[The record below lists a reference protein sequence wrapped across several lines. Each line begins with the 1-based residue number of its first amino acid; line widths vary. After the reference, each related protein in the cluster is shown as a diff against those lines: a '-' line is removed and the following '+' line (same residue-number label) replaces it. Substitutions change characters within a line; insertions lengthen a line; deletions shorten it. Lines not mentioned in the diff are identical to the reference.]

1 MYIAVCDDQIEEL
14 EKLTALLQAWQSD
27 RRSDVRFQTF
37 RSGGQ
42 LLDAARA
49 ERFTL
54 YLLDVLMPGMT
65 GMDAAREI
73 RSFDAAADIIFL
85 TTSPGFAYESYGVR
99 AAEYLLKPINAKLL
113 YPVLDKLYLREQ
125 KPQDGLTVKSN
136 GMLVRLPFSHLSYVE
151 VNGKH
156 LFFNMAD
163 GTVYEV
169 AASMREYEGALLAR
183 PEFMRVHRSYIVNM
197 LQAEKLSPAGSS
209 PSAAITC
216 PCPAC
221 CTASCKRTIWPCCFP
236 GGTHNMFD
244 LSMQSALDI
253 FCYVLV
259 LIYGLALSADLSTGG
274 YVSRQQKYLLTL
286 LCLLFLLMQ
295 GLGLVLLGE
304 RAVKQLYPLVT
315 HVPLV
320 LILIL
325 FMKKSVGVAIVS
337 TCTAYLCCQPP
348 RWGRIAVEALT
359 QSTLAAELVYILL
372 MPVMYYLLRRF
383 FVAAAYNTMTSSTAA
398 LLLFGSLP
406 VTYYIFDYATTIYSD
421 ALYSGI
427 QALNEFLPTVLITF
441 YVLFLP
447 AFHLQSQRRADAE
460 MQRSM
465 LEAELEQ
472 SQSEMDSLHRLETQ
486 TAVYQHDMRHHL
498 NMLDGLLS
506 AGRPDEATAYIK
518 NVQADIEAITPRRF
532 CENHLVNL
540 LCSSFTDKAQRQG
553 AVLTV
558 DASLPNDV
566 AISDT
571 ELCSLLSNGLENALH
586 AVADLPADR
595 KQISLYCGVRQNKLL
610 IEIRNPCAGPIAM
623 RDGLPVSDREGH
635 GYGCRSIQAIAQ
647 RNGGLCVFSAQQG
660 QFLLQIMLPV
670 LET

>member
-113 YPVLDKLYLREQ
+113 YPVLDKLYLRDQ

-163 GTVYEV
+163 GTVHEV
-169 AASMREYEGALLAR
+169 AASMREMKGRCWPAR
-183 PEFMRVHRSYIVNM
+183 SSCGSTGPTSSICSRPKS
-197 LQAEKLSPAGSS
+197 SPPPGSS

>member
-113 YPVLDKLYLREQ
+113 YPVLDKLYLRDQ

-136 GMLVRLPFSHLSYVE
+136 GMLVRLPFSQLSYVE

-169 AASMREYEGALLAR
+169 AASMREYEG
-183 PEFMRVHRSYIVNM
+183 
-197 LQAEKLSPAGSS
+197 
-209 PSAAITC
+209 
-216 PCPAC
+216 
-221 CTASCKRTIWPCCFP
+221 
-236 GGTHNMFD
+236 
-244 LSMQSALDI
+244 
-253 FCYVLV
+253 
-259 LIYGLALSADLSTGG
+259 
-274 YVSRQQKYLLTL
+274 
-286 LCLLFLLMQ
+286 
-295 GLGLVLLGE
+295 
-304 RAVKQLYPLVT
+304 
-315 HVPLV
+315 
-320 LILIL
+320 
-325 FMKKSVGVAIVS
+325 
-337 TCTAYLCCQPP
+337 
-348 RWGRIAVEALT
+348 
-359 QSTLAAELVYILL
+359 
-372 MPVMYYLLRRF
+372 
-383 FVAAAYNTMTSSTAA
+383 A

-427 QALNEFLPTVLITF
+427 QALNEFLPTVLVIF

-447 AFHLQSQRRADAE
+447 AFHLQSQR
-460 MQRSM
+460 
-465 LEAELEQ
+465 
-472 SQSEMDSLHRLETQ
+472 
-486 TAVYQHDMRHHL
+486 
-498 NMLDGLLS
+498 
-506 AGRPDEATAYIK
+506 
-518 NVQADIEAITPRRF
+518 
-532 CENHLVNL
+532 
-540 LCSSFTDKAQRQG
+540 QG
-553 AVLTV
+553 TVLTV

-595 KQISLYCGVRQNKLL
+595 KHISLYCGVRQNKLL

-623 RDGLPVSDREGH
+623 RDGLPISDREGH

>member
-14 EKLTALLQAWQSD
+14 EKLTALLQACQSD

-113 YPVLDKLYLREQ
+113 YPVLDKLYLRDQ

-136 GMLVRLPFSHLSYVE
+136 GMLVRLPFSQLSYVE

-169 AASMREYEGALLAR
+169 AASMREYEG
-183 PEFMRVHRSYIVNM
+183 
-197 LQAEKLSPAGSS
+197 
-209 PSAAITC
+209 
-216 PCPAC
+216 
-221 CTASCKRTIWPCCFP
+221 
-236 GGTHNMFD
+236 
-244 LSMQSALDI
+244 
-253 FCYVLV
+253 
-259 LIYGLALSADLSTGG
+259 
-274 YVSRQQKYLLTL
+274 
-286 LCLLFLLMQ
+286 
-295 GLGLVLLGE
+295 
-304 RAVKQLYPLVT
+304 
-315 HVPLV
+315 
-320 LILIL
+320 
-325 FMKKSVGVAIVS
+325 
-337 TCTAYLCCQPP
+337 
-348 RWGRIAVEALT
+348 
-359 QSTLAAELVYILL
+359 
-372 MPVMYYLLRRF
+372 
-383 FVAAAYNTMTSSTAA
+383 A

-447 AFHLQSQRRADAE
+447 AFHLQS
-460 MQRSM
+460 
-465 LEAELEQ
+465 
-472 SQSEMDSLHRLETQ
+472 
-486 TAVYQHDMRHHL
+486 
-498 NMLDGLLS
+498 
-506 AGRPDEATAYIK
+506 
-518 NVQADIEAITPRRF
+518 
-532 CENHLVNL
+532 
-540 LCSSFTDKAQRQG
+540 QRQG

>member
-1 MYIAVCDDQIEEL
+1 MQCLVIVAGGLPVNALAAPQDLRHISIA
-14 EKLTALLQAWQSD
+14 
-27 RRSDVRFQTF
+27 RSLCRPLFK
-37 RSGGQ
+37 SGQ

-113 YPVLDKLYLREQ
+113 YPVLDKLYLRDQ

-136 GMLVRLPFSHLSYVE
+136 GMLVRLPFSQLSYVE

-163 GTVYEV
+163 GTVHEV
-169 AASMREYEGALLAR
+169 AASMREYEG
-183 PEFMRVHRSYIVNM
+183 
-197 LQAEKLSPAGSS
+197 
-209 PSAAITC
+209 
-216 PCPAC
+216 
-221 CTASCKRTIWPCCFP
+221 
-236 GGTHNMFD
+236 
-244 LSMQSALDI
+244 
-253 FCYVLV
+253 
-259 LIYGLALSADLSTGG
+259 
-274 YVSRQQKYLLTL
+274 
-286 LCLLFLLMQ
+286 
-295 GLGLVLLGE
+295 
-304 RAVKQLYPLVT
+304 
-315 HVPLV
+315 
-320 LILIL
+320 
-325 FMKKSVGVAIVS
+325 
-337 TCTAYLCCQPP
+337 
-348 RWGRIAVEALT
+348 
-359 QSTLAAELVYILL
+359 
-372 MPVMYYLLRRF
+372 
-383 FVAAAYNTMTSSTAA
+383 A

-427 QALNEFLPTVLITF
+427 QALNEFLPTVLVTF

-447 AFHLQSQRRADAE
+447 AFHLQSQR
-460 MQRSM
+460 
-465 LEAELEQ
+465 
-472 SQSEMDSLHRLETQ
+472 
-486 TAVYQHDMRHHL
+486 
-498 NMLDGLLS
+498 
-506 AGRPDEATAYIK
+506 
-518 NVQADIEAITPRRF
+518 
-532 CENHLVNL
+532 
-540 LCSSFTDKAQRQG
+540 QG
-553 AVLTV
+553 TVLTV

-610 IEIRNPCAGPIAM
+610 IEIRNPCAGPVAM

>member
-1 MYIAVCDDQIEEL
+1 MQCLVIVAGGLPVNALAAPQDLRHISIA
-14 EKLTALLQAWQSD
+14 
-27 RRSDVRFQTF
+27 RSLCRPLFK
-37 RSGGQ
+37 SGQ

-113 YPVLDKLYLREQ
+113 YPVLDKLYLRDQ

-136 GMLVRLPFSHLSYVE
+136 GMLVRLPFSQLSYVE

-169 AASMREYEGALLAR
+169 AASMREYEG
-183 PEFMRVHRSYIVNM
+183 
-197 LQAEKLSPAGSS
+197 
-209 PSAAITC
+209 
-216 PCPAC
+216 
-221 CTASCKRTIWPCCFP
+221 
-236 GGTHNMFD
+236 
-244 LSMQSALDI
+244 
-253 FCYVLV
+253 
-259 LIYGLALSADLSTGG
+259 
-274 YVSRQQKYLLTL
+274 
-286 LCLLFLLMQ
+286 
-295 GLGLVLLGE
+295 
-304 RAVKQLYPLVT
+304 
-315 HVPLV
+315 
-320 LILIL
+320 
-325 FMKKSVGVAIVS
+325 
-337 TCTAYLCCQPP
+337 
-348 RWGRIAVEALT
+348 
-359 QSTLAAELVYILL
+359 
-372 MPVMYYLLRRF
+372 
-383 FVAAAYNTMTSSTAA
+383 A

-447 AFHLQSQRRADAE
+447 AFHLQSQR
-460 MQRSM
+460 
-465 LEAELEQ
+465 
-472 SQSEMDSLHRLETQ
+472 
-486 TAVYQHDMRHHL
+486 
-498 NMLDGLLS
+498 
-506 AGRPDEATAYIK
+506 
-518 NVQADIEAITPRRF
+518 
-532 CENHLVNL
+532 
-540 LCSSFTDKAQRQG
+540 QG
-553 AVLTV
+553 TVLTV

-586 AVADLPADR
+586 AVANLPADR

-623 RDGLPVSDREGH
+623 RDGLPISDREGH

>member
-113 YPVLDKLYLREQ
+113 YPVLDKLYLRDQ

-136 GMLVRLPFSHLSYVE
+136 GMLVRLPFSQLSYVE

-169 AASMREYEGALLAR
+169 AASMREYEGA
-183 PEFMRVHRSYIVNM
+183 
-197 LQAEKLSPAGSS
+197 
-209 PSAAITC
+209 
-216 PCPAC
+216 
-221 CTASCKRTIWPCCFP
+221 
-236 GGTHNMFD
+236 
-244 LSMQSALDI
+244 
-253 FCYVLV
+253 
-259 LIYGLALSADLSTGG
+259 
-274 YVSRQQKYLLTL
+274 
-286 LCLLFLLMQ
+286 
-295 GLGLVLLGE
+295 
-304 RAVKQLYPLVT
+304 
-315 HVPLV
+315 
-320 LILIL
+320 
-325 FMKKSVGVAIVS
+325 
-337 TCTAYLCCQPP
+337 
-348 RWGRIAVEALT
+348 
-359 QSTLAAELVYILL
+359 
-372 MPVMYYLLRRF
+372 
-383 FVAAAYNTMTSSTAA
+383 
-398 LLLFGSLP
+398 LLFGSLP

-447 AFHLQSQRRADAE
+447 AFHLQSQR
-460 MQRSM
+460 
-465 LEAELEQ
+465 
-472 SQSEMDSLHRLETQ
+472 
-486 TAVYQHDMRHHL
+486 
-498 NMLDGLLS
+498 
-506 AGRPDEATAYIK
+506 
-518 NVQADIEAITPRRF
+518 
-532 CENHLVNL
+532 
-540 LCSSFTDKAQRQG
+540 QG
-553 AVLTV
+553 TVLTV

-595 KQISLYCGVRQNKLL
+595 KHISLYCGVRQNKLL

-635 GYGCRSIQAIAQ
+635 GYGCRSIRAIAQ

>member
-1 MYIAVCDDQIEEL
+1 MYPAGDLRGLLIVEAHQPPGNIDPWPMQCLVIAAGGLPVN
-14 EKLTALLQAWQSD
+14 ALAAPQDLRHISIA
-27 RRSDVRFQTF
+27 RSLCRPLFK
-37 RSGGQ
+37 SGQ

-113 YPVLDKLYLREQ
+113 YPVLDKLYLRDQ

-136 GMLVRLPFSHLSYVE
+136 GMLVRLPFSQLSYVE

-169 AASMREYEGALLAR
+169 AASMREYEGALL
-183 PEFMRVHRSYIVNM
+183 
-197 LQAEKLSPAGSS
+197 
-209 PSAAITC
+209 
-216 PCPAC
+216 
-221 CTASCKRTIWPCCFP
+221 
-236 GGTHNMFD
+236 
-244 LSMQSALDI
+244 
-253 FCYVLV
+253 
-259 LIYGLALSADLSTGG
+259 
-274 YVSRQQKYLLTL
+274 
-286 LCLLFLLMQ
+286 
-295 GLGLVLLGE
+295 
-304 RAVKQLYPLVT
+304 
-315 HVPLV
+315 
-320 LILIL
+320 
-325 FMKKSVGVAIVS
+325 
-337 TCTAYLCCQPP
+337 
-348 RWGRIAVEALT
+348 
-359 QSTLAAELVYILL
+359 
-372 MPVMYYLLRRF
+372 
-383 FVAAAYNTMTSSTAA
+383 
-398 LLLFGSLP
+398 LFGSLP
-406 VTYYIFDYATTIYSD
+406 VTYYIFDYATTVYSN
-421 ALYSGI
+421 ALYSNVLI
-427 QALNEFLPTVLITF
+427 ISEFLPTVLVTF
-441 YVLFLP
+441 YILFLP
-447 AFHLQSQRRADAE
+447 AFHLQS
-460 MQRSM
+460 
-465 LEAELEQ
+465 
-472 SQSEMDSLHRLETQ
+472 
-486 TAVYQHDMRHHL
+486 
-498 NMLDGLLS
+498 
-506 AGRPDEATAYIK
+506 
-518 NVQADIEAITPRRF
+518 
-532 CENHLVNL
+532 
-540 LCSSFTDKAQRQG
+540 QRQG

-647 RNGGLCVFSAQQG
+647 RNGGLCVFSARQG

>member
-1 MYIAVCDDQIEEL
+1 MYPAGDLRGLLIVEAHQPPGNIDPWPMQCLIIVAGGLLVNALAAPHDLRHISIA
-14 EKLTALLQAWQSD
+14 
-27 RRSDVRFQTF
+27 RSLCRPLFK
-37 RSGGQ
+37 SGQ

-49 ERFTL
+49 ERFPL

-113 YPVLDKLYLREQ
+113 YPVLDKLYLRDQ

-169 AASMREYEGALLAR
+169 AASMREYEGALL
-183 PEFMRVHRSYIVNM
+183 
-197 LQAEKLSPAGSS
+197 
-209 PSAAITC
+209 
-216 PCPAC
+216 
-221 CTASCKRTIWPCCFP
+221 
-236 GGTHNMFD
+236 
-244 LSMQSALDI
+244 
-253 FCYVLV
+253 
-259 LIYGLALSADLSTGG
+259 
-274 YVSRQQKYLLTL
+274 
-286 LCLLFLLMQ
+286 
-295 GLGLVLLGE
+295 
-304 RAVKQLYPLVT
+304 
-315 HVPLV
+315 
-320 LILIL
+320 
-325 FMKKSVGVAIVS
+325 
-337 TCTAYLCCQPP
+337 
-348 RWGRIAVEALT
+348 
-359 QSTLAAELVYILL
+359 
-372 MPVMYYLLRRF
+372 
-383 FVAAAYNTMTSSTAA
+383 
-398 LLLFGSLP
+398 LFGSLP

-447 AFHLQSQRRADAE
+447 AFHLQS
-460 MQRSM
+460 
-465 LEAELEQ
+465 
-472 SQSEMDSLHRLETQ
+472 
-486 TAVYQHDMRHHL
+486 
-498 NMLDGLLS
+498 
-506 AGRPDEATAYIK
+506 
-518 NVQADIEAITPRRF
+518 
-532 CENHLVNL
+532 
-540 LCSSFTDKAQRQG
+540 QRQG

-623 RDGLPVSDREGH
+623 RDGLPISDREGH

>member
-37 RSGGQ
+37 HSGGQ

-113 YPVLDKLYLREQ
+113 YPVLDKLYLRDQ

-136 GMLVRLPFSHLSYVE
+136 GMLVRLPFSQLSYVE

-156 LFFNMAD
+156 LFFNMAL
-163 GTVYEV
+163 
-169 AASMREYEGALLAR
+169 SMRWRPPCASTRVRCWPAR
-183 PEFMRVHRSYIVNM
+183 SSCGSTGPTSSICSRPKS
-197 LQAEKLSPAGSS
+197 SPPPGSL

-259 LIYGLALSADLSTGG
+259 LVYGLALSADLSTGG

-304 RAVKQLYPLVT
+304 RTVKQLYPLVI

-427 QALNEFLPTVLITF
+427 QALNEFLPTVLVTF

-447 AFHLQSQRRADAE
+447 AFHLQSQRRTDAE

-506 AGRPDEATAYIK
+506 AERPDEAAAYIK
-518 NVQADIEAITPRRF
+518 KVQADIEAITPRRF

-623 RDGLPVSDREGH
+623 RDGLPVSDRKGH

>member
-73 RSFDAAADIIFL
+73 RSFDAAADLIFL

-136 GMLVRLPFSHLSYVE
+136 GMLVRLPFSQLSYVE

-169 AASMREYEGALLAR
+169 AAAMREYEGALLAR

-427 QALNEFLPTVLITF
+427 QALNEFLPTVLVTF

-447 AFHLQSQRRADAE
+447 AFHLQSQRRTDAE

-506 AGRPDEATAYIK
+506 AERPDEAAAYIK
-518 NVQADIEAITPRRF
+518 KVQADIEAITPRRF

-647 RNGGLCVFSAQQG
+647 RNGGLCVFSARQG

>member
-27 RRSDVRFQTF
+27 RRSDVRFQAF

-99 AAEYLLKPINAKLL
+99 AAEYLLKPISAKLL
-113 YPVLDKLYLREQ
+113 YPVLDKLYLRDQ

-136 GMLVRLPFSHLSYVE
+136 GMLVRLPFSQLSYVE

-169 AASMREYEGALLAR
+169 AASMREYEGVLLAR

-259 LIYGLALSADLSTGG
+259 LIYGLALSADISTGG
-274 YVSRQQKYLLTL
+274 HVSRQQKYLLTL
-286 LCLLFLLMQ
+286 LCLLFLLVQ

-304 RAVKQLYPLVT
+304 RTVKQLYPLVI

-447 AFHLQSQRRADAE
+447 AFHLQSQRRATRRCSAPCWR
-460 MQRSM
+460 RSW
-465 LEAELEQ
+465 
-472 SQSEMDSLHRLETQ
+472 SSPSLRWTPF
-486 TAVYQHDMRHHL
+486 T
-498 NMLDGLLS
+498 GW
-506 AGRPDEATAYIK
+506 RPRPPSISTICAT
-518 NVQADIEAITPRRF
+518 T
-532 CENHLVNL
+532 
-540 LCSSFTDKAQRQG
+540 
-553 AVLTV
+553 
-558 DASLPNDV
+558 
-566 AISDT
+566 
-571 ELCSLLSNGLENALH
+571 
-586 AVADLPADR
+586 
-595 KQISLYCGVRQNKLL
+595 
-610 IEIRNPCAGPIAM
+610 
-623 RDGLPVSDREGH
+623 
-635 GYGCRSIQAIAQ
+635 
-647 RNGGLCVFSAQQG
+647 
-660 QFLLQIMLPV
+660 
-670 LET
+670 

>member
-27 RRSDVRFQTF
+27 RRSDIRFQTF

-113 YPVLDKLYLREQ
+113 YPVLDKLYLRDQ

-136 GMLVRLPFSHLSYVE
+136 GMLVRLPFSQLSYVE

-169 AASMREYEGALLAR
+169 AASMREYEGALL
-183 PEFMRVHRSYIVNM
+183 
-197 LQAEKLSPAGSS
+197 
-209 PSAAITC
+209 
-216 PCPAC
+216 
-221 CTASCKRTIWPCCFP
+221 
-236 GGTHNMFD
+236 
-244 LSMQSALDI
+244 
-253 FCYVLV
+253 
-259 LIYGLALSADLSTGG
+259 
-274 YVSRQQKYLLTL
+274 
-286 LCLLFLLMQ
+286 
-295 GLGLVLLGE
+295 
-304 RAVKQLYPLVT
+304 
-315 HVPLV
+315 
-320 LILIL
+320 
-325 FMKKSVGVAIVS
+325 
-337 TCTAYLCCQPP
+337 
-348 RWGRIAVEALT
+348 
-359 QSTLAAELVYILL
+359 
-372 MPVMYYLLRRF
+372 
-383 FVAAAYNTMTSSTAA
+383 
-398 LLLFGSLP
+398 LFGSLP
-406 VTYYIFDYATTIYSD
+406 VTYYIFDYATTVYSN
-421 ALYSGI
+421 ALYSNVLI
-427 QALNEFLPTVLITF
+427 ISEFLPTVLVTF

-447 AFHLQSQRRADAE
+447 AFHLQSQQRTDAE

-498 NMLDGLLS
+498 NM
-506 AGRPDEATAYIK
+506 
-518 NVQADIEAITPRRF
+518 
-532 CENHLVNL
+532 
-540 LCSSFTDKAQRQG
+540 
-553 AVLTV
+553 
-558 DASLPNDV
+558 
-566 AISDT
+566 
-571 ELCSLLSNGLENALH
+571 
-586 AVADLPADR
+586 
-595 KQISLYCGVRQNKLL
+595 
-610 IEIRNPCAGPIAM
+610 

-647 RNGGLCVFSAQQG
+647 RNGGLCVFSARQG

>member
-1 MYIAVCDDQIEEL
+1 MYIAACDDQIEEL

-113 YPVLDKLYLREQ
+113 YPVLDKLYLRDQ

-136 GMLVRLPFSHLSYVE
+136 GMLVRLPFSQLSYVE

-169 AASMREYEGALLAR
+169 AASMREYEG
-183 PEFMRVHRSYIVNM
+183 
-197 LQAEKLSPAGSS
+197 
-209 PSAAITC
+209 
-216 PCPAC
+216 
-221 CTASCKRTIWPCCFP
+221 
-236 GGTHNMFD
+236 
-244 LSMQSALDI
+244 
-253 FCYVLV
+253 
-259 LIYGLALSADLSTGG
+259 
-274 YVSRQQKYLLTL
+274 
-286 LCLLFLLMQ
+286 
-295 GLGLVLLGE
+295 
-304 RAVKQLYPLVT
+304 
-315 HVPLV
+315 
-320 LILIL
+320 
-325 FMKKSVGVAIVS
+325 
-337 TCTAYLCCQPP
+337 
-348 RWGRIAVEALT
+348 
-359 QSTLAAELVYILL
+359 
-372 MPVMYYLLRRF
+372 
-383 FVAAAYNTMTSSTAA
+383 A

-447 AFHLQSQRRADAE
+447 AFHLQSQR
-460 MQRSM
+460 
-465 LEAELEQ
+465 
-472 SQSEMDSLHRLETQ
+472 
-486 TAVYQHDMRHHL
+486 
-498 NMLDGLLS
+498 
-506 AGRPDEATAYIK
+506 
-518 NVQADIEAITPRRF
+518 
-532 CENHLVNL
+532 
-540 LCSSFTDKAQRQG
+540 QG
-553 AVLTV
+553 TVLTV

-586 AVADLPADR
+586 AVADLPAER

-647 RNGGLCVFSAQQG
+647 RNGGLCVFSARQG

>member
-113 YPVLDKLYLREQ
+113 YPVLDKLYLRDQ
-125 KPQDGLTVKSN
+125 KPQNGLTVKSN
-136 GMLVRLPFSHLSYVE
+136 GMLVRLPFSQLSYVE

-169 AASMREYEGALLAR
+169 AASMREYEG
-183 PEFMRVHRSYIVNM
+183 
-197 LQAEKLSPAGSS
+197 
-209 PSAAITC
+209 
-216 PCPAC
+216 
-221 CTASCKRTIWPCCFP
+221 
-236 GGTHNMFD
+236 
-244 LSMQSALDI
+244 
-253 FCYVLV
+253 
-259 LIYGLALSADLSTGG
+259 
-274 YVSRQQKYLLTL
+274 
-286 LCLLFLLMQ
+286 
-295 GLGLVLLGE
+295 
-304 RAVKQLYPLVT
+304 
-315 HVPLV
+315 
-320 LILIL
+320 
-325 FMKKSVGVAIVS
+325 
-337 TCTAYLCCQPP
+337 
-348 RWGRIAVEALT
+348 
-359 QSTLAAELVYILL
+359 
-372 MPVMYYLLRRF
+372 
-383 FVAAAYNTMTSSTAA
+383 A

-427 QALNEFLPTVLITF
+427 QALNEFLPTVLVTF

-447 AFHLQSQRRADAE
+447 AFHLQS
-460 MQRSM
+460 
-465 LEAELEQ
+465 
-472 SQSEMDSLHRLETQ
+472 
-486 TAVYQHDMRHHL
+486 
-498 NMLDGLLS
+498 
-506 AGRPDEATAYIK
+506 
-518 NVQADIEAITPRRF
+518 
-532 CENHLVNL
+532 
-540 LCSSFTDKAQRQG
+540 QRQG

>member
-1 MYIAVCDDQIEEL
+1 MYPAGDLRGLLIVEAHQPPGNIDPWPMQCLVIAAGGLPVNTLAAPQDLRHIGVAHSLCRPFF
-14 EKLTALLQAWQSD
+14 KS
-27 RRSDVRFQTF
+27 
-37 RSGGQ
+37 GQ

-113 YPVLDKLYLREQ
+113 YPVLDKLYLRDQ

-136 GMLVRLPFSHLSYVE
+136 GMLVRLPFSQLSYVE

-169 AASMREYEGALLAR
+169 AASMREYEG
-183 PEFMRVHRSYIVNM
+183 
-197 LQAEKLSPAGSS
+197 
-209 PSAAITC
+209 
-216 PCPAC
+216 
-221 CTASCKRTIWPCCFP
+221 
-236 GGTHNMFD
+236 
-244 LSMQSALDI
+244 
-253 FCYVLV
+253 
-259 LIYGLALSADLSTGG
+259 
-274 YVSRQQKYLLTL
+274 
-286 LCLLFLLMQ
+286 
-295 GLGLVLLGE
+295 
-304 RAVKQLYPLVT
+304 
-315 HVPLV
+315 
-320 LILIL
+320 
-325 FMKKSVGVAIVS
+325 
-337 TCTAYLCCQPP
+337 
-348 RWGRIAVEALT
+348 
-359 QSTLAAELVYILL
+359 
-372 MPVMYYLLRRF
+372 
-383 FVAAAYNTMTSSTAA
+383 A

-447 AFHLQSQRRADAE
+447 AFHLQS
-460 MQRSM
+460 
-465 LEAELEQ
+465 
-472 SQSEMDSLHRLETQ
+472 
-486 TAVYQHDMRHHL
+486 
-498 NMLDGLLS
+498 
-506 AGRPDEATAYIK
+506 
-518 NVQADIEAITPRRF
+518 
-532 CENHLVNL
+532 
-540 LCSSFTDKAQRQG
+540 QRQG

-623 RDGLPVSDREGH
+623 RDGLPISDREGH